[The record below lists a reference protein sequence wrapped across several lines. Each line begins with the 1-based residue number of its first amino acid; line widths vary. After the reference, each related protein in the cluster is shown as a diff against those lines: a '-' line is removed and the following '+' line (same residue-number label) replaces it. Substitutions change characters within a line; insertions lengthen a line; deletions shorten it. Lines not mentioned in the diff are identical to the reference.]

1 MKQATTLILMTLAL
15 IVFAIWCHDQ
25 YYKTGNVVYQ
35 LAIWAGIIVLIKKLI
50 DDSTGY

>member
-1 MKQATTLILMTLAL
+1 MTLAL

-35 LAIWAGIIVLIKKLI
+35 LAIWAGILVLIIHSIGRIKKLI